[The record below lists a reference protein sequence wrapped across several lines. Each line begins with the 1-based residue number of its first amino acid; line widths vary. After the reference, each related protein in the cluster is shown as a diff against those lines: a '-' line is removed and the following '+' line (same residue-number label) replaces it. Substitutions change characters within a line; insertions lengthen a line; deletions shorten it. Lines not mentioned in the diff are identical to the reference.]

1 MRLWTVTWVGSRN
14 LKTQIQSLEWR
25 RAPGQFLM
33 GKGYLLLSFI
43 FSVPAPQ
50 QEFNK
55 FLLNWNH
62 HLPAHNRTV
71 NSLKAG
77 STLGD
82 SFILETS
89 HTPDTPWLP
98 MCIMAKSLILK
109 HFRTIGRWV
118 KQARVASGSCGT
130 ADHAADRWPRL
141 PHHLTFWPKCQKP
154 RFLLEF
160 FQRS

>member
-89 HTPDTPWLP
+89 HTPDTLWLP
-98 MCIMAKSLILK
+98 MCIMAKSSILK

-118 KQARVASGSCGT
+118 KQAWVGIRKLWDCRTCSRQMATVATSF
-130 ADHAADRWPRL
+130 DF
-141 PHHLTFWPKCQKP
+141 LTQMP
-154 RFLLEF
+154 ET
-160 FQRS
+160 